1 MCERGRAPLKS
12 KEATMAKVTKDMII
26 SDILQ
31 VDAGIAPILLSKGMN
46 CIGCPAAKGETLEEA
61 AVVHGM
67 DADALA
73 EEINNYLE
81 AQG

>member
-1 MCERGRAPLKS
+1 MK
-12 KEATMAKVTKDMII
+12 KVTKDMII

-31 VDAGIAPILLSKGMN
+31 VDEGIAPILLGKGMN

-67 DADALA
+67 DADALEA
-73 EEINNYLE
+73 EINNFLE

>member
-1 MCERGRAPLKS
+1 
-12 KEATMAKVTKDMII
+12 MAKVTKDMII

-31 VDAGIAPILLSKGMN
+31 VDMGIAPILLGKGMN

-61 AVVHGM
+61 ATVHGM

-73 EEINNYLE
+73 EEINNFLE

>member
-1 MCERGRAPLKS
+1 
-12 KEATMAKVTKDMII
+12 MAKVTKDMII
-26 SDILQ
+26 SDILK
-31 VDAGIAPILLSKGMN
+31 VDMGIAPILQSKGMN

-67 DADALA
+67 DAEALA

-81 AQG
+81 SQG